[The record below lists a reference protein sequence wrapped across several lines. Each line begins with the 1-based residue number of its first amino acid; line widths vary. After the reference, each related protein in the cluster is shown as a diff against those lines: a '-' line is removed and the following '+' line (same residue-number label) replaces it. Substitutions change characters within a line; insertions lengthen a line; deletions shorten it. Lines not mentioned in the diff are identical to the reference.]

1 MQTRHAA
8 SLQPPNL
15 KPHMTIAAHTLGCKL
30 NYAETSDILRRLAA
44 DGHTVVDWGRPA
56 DLYIINTC
64 TVTAVAEKKCRT
76 AIHQAHRLNPE
87 ARIVVMGCF
96 AQVAAK
102 EIEAIPGVTLVLGN
116 DRKHLLPQILKSS
129 PACGGDL
136 GNPGNQVPFPTQNPA
151 QQENGFIDSAQ
162 QEISKICTAPDGQ
175 QTDTTNKNDFQDL
188 QDLAQREDE
197 QTDPAQQKNGFIDS
211 AQRRFPKIGEQP
223 ATSPTNDFQDLQDP
237 AQQENEQTD
246 PAQQKNGFIDS
257 AQRRFPKIGEQPAA
271 SPTNDFQ
278 DLQDLAQREPTAFP
292 LQYSSGDRTRTFFKI
307 QDGCDYFCT
316 YCAIPFAR
324 GRSRSATIEETLC
337 AARRIAATGAREVV
351 LTGVN
356 TGTFGQQHGE
366 SFLDLLKGLDGIDG
380 ILRYRISSIEPN
392 LLTDDIIDFVAS
404 SRAFLPHFHIPLQAG
419 SDHVLSLMHRRYDT
433 ALYRAKLER
442 IKAVMPDACIAA
454 DIMAGFNGENE
465 EEFRKTLAFVD
476 SLPISYL
483 HVFTYSDRPGTAALR
498 LAEKVPVAVRHEHT
512 ARLLELSERKHNAF
526 IQSQLGTTR
535 PVLWESSIKSEVG
548 GRKSEVKNNLP
559 PQTSNLQPPTS
570 YLMEGWTDNYIR
582 VCAPYDEALVG
593 SVSQVIL
600 SPDNIVR
607 D

>member
-1 MQTRHAA
+1 
-8 SLQPPNL
+8 
-15 KPHMTIAAHTLGCKL
+15 MTIAAHTLGCKL
-30 NYAETSDILRRLAA
+30 NYAETSDTLRRLAA
-44 DGHTVVDWGRPA
+44 EGHTVVDWGRPA
-56 DLYIINTC
+56 DLYLINTC

-136 GNPGNQVPFPTQNPA
+136 GNPGNQAPLPTQN
-151 QQENGFIDSAQ
+151 S
-162 QEISKICTAPDGQ
+162 
-175 QTDTTNKNDFQDL
+175 
-188 QDLAQREDE
+188 
-197 QTDPAQQKNGFIDS
+197 
-211 AQRRFPKIGEQP
+211 
-223 ATSPTNDFQDLQDP
+223 
-237 AQQENEQTD
+237 
-246 PAQQKNGFIDS
+246 AQQKNGFIDS

-278 DLQDLAQREPTAFP
+278 DLQDLAQREPEQTDPTQREPTAFP

-337 AARRIAATGAREVV
+337 AARRIADSGAREVV

-356 TGTFGQQHGE
+356 TGTFGQHQGE
-366 SFLDLLKGLDGIDG
+366 SFLDLLRGLDAIPGIQ
-380 ILRYRISSIEPN
+380 RYRISSIEPN
-392 LLTDDIIDFVAS
+392 LLTDDILRFVAS

-419 SDHVLSLMHRRYDT
+419 SDHVLALMHRRYDT
-433 ALYRAKLER
+433 ALYRSKLLS
-442 IKAVMPDACIAA
+442 IKALMPDACIAA

-465 EEFRKTLAFVD
+465 EEFRKTLDFVD

-483 HVFTYSDRPGTAALR
+483 HVFTYSDRPGTVALR

-535 PVLWESSIKSEVG
+535 PVLWESKKVESGKWREEDDS
-548 GRKSEVKNNLP
+548 KKTLSTFHLP
-559 PQTSNLQPPTS
+559 LSTR
-570 YLMEGWTDNYIR
+570 MEGWTDNYIR
-582 VCAPYDEALVG
+582 VSAPYDEALVG
-593 SVSQVIL
+593 TVTQVL
-600 SPDNIVR
+600 LGPDNIVR